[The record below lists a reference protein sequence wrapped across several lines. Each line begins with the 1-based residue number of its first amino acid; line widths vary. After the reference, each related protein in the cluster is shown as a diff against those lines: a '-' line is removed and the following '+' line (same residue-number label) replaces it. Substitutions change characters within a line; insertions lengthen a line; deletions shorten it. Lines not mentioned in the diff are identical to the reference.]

1 MGKPLESLK
10 SPLKDLLSWLKAAK
24 AKGVIV
30 GGVAA
35 SLLGR
40 PRFTRDVDALVILD
54 ETHWKT
60 FLTSGKKFGFEPRM
74 TNCIKFAQEKRVLL
88 VTHIKS
94 KIDVD
99 IIFAGLP
106 YEEELIDR
114 AVQVK
119 VDTFNV
125 PLPTPED
132 LIVMKSLAMRPR
144 DVGDIEGLIDAHA
157 KLDLKH
163 IRFWVGE
170 FATAL
175 ENPELLTQI
184 ETLIKRSNRKG
195 K

>member
-10 SPLKDLLSWLKAAK
+10 SPLRDLLSWLKAAK

-40 PRFTRDVDALVILD
+40 PRFTRDVDALVVLD
-54 ETHWKT
+54 DSRWEA
-60 FLTSGKKFGFEPRM
+60 FLKAGKKFGFAPRM
-74 TNCIKFAQEKRVLL
+74 VDCIGFAREKRVLL
-88 VTHIKS
+88 VTHSKS

-99 IIFAGLP
+99 VIFAGLP
-106 YEEELIDR
+106 YEEELIGR

-119 VDTFNV
+119 VDTFKV

-144 DVGDIEGLIDAHA
+144 DVGDIEGLIDAHP

-170 FATAL
+170 FAEAL
-175 ENPELLTQI
+175 ENPDLLSQI
-184 ETLIKRSNRKG
+184 EALIQRSKP
-195 K
+195 KK

>member
-10 SPLKDLLSWLKAAK
+10 SPLRDLLSWLKAAK

-40 PRFTRDVDALVILD
+40 PRFTRDVDVLVVLD
-54 ETHWKT
+54 DTCWAV
-60 FLTSGKKFGFEPRM
+60 FLKSGKKFGFEPRM
-74 TNCIKFAQEKRVLL
+74 NDCLGFAQEKRVLL

-119 VDTFNV
+119 VDTFKV

-144 DVGDIEGLIDAHA
+144 DVGDIEGLIDACP

-175 ENPELLTQI
+175 ENPDLLIQI
-184 ETLIKRSNRKG
+184 NALIKRSSKEGR
-195 K
+195 